1 MILSKAEFL
10 AKIGDLLQDN
20 STQLISPLDVRTS
33 LTDLADSVHLLL
45 DGNSV
50 VSNGACTIIGEETGR
65 VRYGW
70 VANDTANAGI
80 FRGEFTVTF
89 ASGRIETF
97 PNSTT
102 IRIKI
107 KDSVG

>member
-1 MILSKAEFL
+1 MSFTIKKGDTSPFL
-10 AKIGDLLQDN
+10 VATLNDSTGTALDLTGASVVFNMGD
-20 STQLISPLDVRTS
+20 
-33 LTDLADSVHLLL
+33 L

-50 VSNGACTIIGEETGR
+50 VSDGSCTIIGEETGR

-70 VANDTANAGI
+70 VSNDTANAGV

-102 IRIKI
+102 IRIRI
-107 KDSVG
+107 KDDVGS

>member
-1 MILSKAEFL
+1 MSFTIKKGNTSPFL
-10 AKIGDLLQDN
+10 VATLNDSTGTALDLTGATVVFDMGD
-20 STQLISPLDVRTS
+20 
-33 LTDLADSVHLLL
+33 L

-50 VSNGACTIIGEETGR
+50 VSNGACTIIGEDTGR

-89 ASGRIETF
+89 ASGRIETY